1 MWDRPSILWKY
12 NAIHQNVY
20 NKTYYPT
27 RSDDLNIR
35 LVYLQWKV
43 ETPNVAYVVF
53 ATSSTH
59 RDRDRRSSTSV
70 SVMEFEKMVL
80 LQAKRR
86 DSYMYVT
93 VMGMVITL
101 FLLVLFCLYRDDC
114 FWRCIQVINSTKDTN
129 NKNNNEK
136 YFK

>member
-1 MWDRPSILWKY
+1 MWDHPSILWKY
-12 NAIHQNVY
+12 YATHQNVY
-20 NKTYYPT
+20 NKTYYPS

-93 VMGMVITL
+93 AMGMVITL
-101 FLLVLFCLYRDDC
+101 LLLVLFFLYRDDC

>member
-1 MWDRPSILWKY
+1 MWDHPSILWKY

-27 RSDDLNIR
+27 RSDDLSIR

-59 RDRDRRSSTSV
+59 RDRDRRWSTSV

-80 LQAKRR
+80 LQAKKR

-101 FLLVLFCLYRDDC
+101 LLLVLFFLYRDDC